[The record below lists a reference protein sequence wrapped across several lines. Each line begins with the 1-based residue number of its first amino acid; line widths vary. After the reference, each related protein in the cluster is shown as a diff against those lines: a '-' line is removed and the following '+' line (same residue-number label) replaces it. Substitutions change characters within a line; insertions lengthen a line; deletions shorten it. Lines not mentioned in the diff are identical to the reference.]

1 MIALSSPIRKQSQT
15 AVLMILS
22 MSAGL
27 LCIIGNMKILITPLI
42 RRPKSDAA
50 YYITKNIADLLTA
63 RGHACAVS
71 AGKINGFR
79 NAALY
84 SCAQL
89 KKPLFTMSGSLSYE
103 EWMHTGGASSKEYL
117 EEDTR
122 LLISAIDEFR
132 PDAVITIDRTAA
144 VIAAKRCSVPCI
156 AVVHSAMYRNISF
169 ASKTLH
175 GLNLVLSEYDMEQ
188 VFRIHSV
195 YDSCAARIVFGP
207 IALQPFPPE
216 TTVFRIGSA
225 GLLPVTENT
234 QERVYV
240 SLAGTKIKSNTV
252 KKVIRETFE
261 GAPYQVYAW
270 TSSQQAEKYR
280 NIHILNAPRTD
291 LLYGASVC
299 IHDGNDYITN
309 QCAAAGTM
317 QLVISDHEYMRS
329 SNANA
334 LRRSGS
340 SLVISEDELSV
351 AELYEM
357 FRCLRSDSRFRQQA
371 DLLKNACDEDGDLEK
386 LYTFLTSRAYKN
398 FGV

>member
-1 MIALSSPIRKQSQT
+1 MIALTSPIRKQSQT
-15 AVLMILS
+15 AVLTILS
-22 MSAGL
+22 KSAGF

-42 RRPKSDAA
+42 RRPRSDAA

-63 RGHACAVS
+63 RGHACAIS

-84 SCAQL
+84 GCAPL
-89 KKPLFTMSGSLSYE
+89 KKPLFTMSGSLSCE
-103 EWMHTGGASSKEYL
+103 EWMYTGGAASKEYL

-144 VIAAKRCSVPCI
+144 AIAAKRCSVPCI

-169 ASKTLH
+169 APKALH
-175 GLNLVLSEYDMEQ
+175 GLNMMLSEYDMEQ

-195 YDSCAARIVFGP
+195 YDSCSARIVFGP
-207 IALQPFPPE
+207 IELQPFPPE

-225 GLLPVTENT
+225 GLLPVSENT
-234 QERVYV
+234 QERVYI
-240 SLAGTKIKSNTV
+240 SLSGTRIKPGIV
-252 KKVIRETFE
+252 RKVIRETFE

-270 TSSQQAEKYR
+270 IADQQAQKYQ

-309 QCAAAGTM
+309 QCAAAGVV
-317 QLVISDHEYMRS
+317 QLIISDHEYMRS

-340 SLVISEDELSV
+340 GLVISEDELSV

-357 FRCLRSDSRFRQQA
+357 FRRLRSDSRFRQQA
-371 DLLKNACDEDGDLEK
+371 DLLKNACSEAGDLEK
-386 LYTFLTSRAYKN
+386 LYSFLASRAYKN
-398 FGV
+398 FGM